1 MNQYIINKYFSYLL
15 IIIIFLIGT
24 ALRAYNL
31 NSEDFWTDE
40 IFGFW
45 TSEPGISLKE
55 TLIRTLNSNF
65 NFIFDF
71 LLKGFH
77 TILNYDVHISRF
89 LPLSFGI
96 ISLLLF
102 ILFFK
107 GISNFSS
114 LVYGFFILSINIY
127 HIKYSV
133 EIRSYILTF
142 LLALIFFILNFEKK
156 KLANINFLRLSGIF
170 FTSLLMVFNHSF
182 TLLII
187 LSFIIFKFLDCYKLK
202 KFKIYDCILI
212 ISLSLLGLLY
222 IFVYLPL
229 NVKLI
234 GVDFFSSGSI
244 SPHWMTQIKPSFFTN
259 FYFSQY
265 FGSRILGLIHL
276 FILIYLVIKFYKYL
290 LKEFDIFSFFV
301 ILIIISYS
309 IPILYSFLF
318 GPVLLGRFLIFLLIP
333 IISLIA
339 YFIFKIENKIL
350 RYFFILVTVVPT
362 LANHVLYENSFKQFY
377 TNVYPVK
384 PEIGN
389 ALNLINTSDTKFFT
403 LLNNNAKEKNAFLA
417 YQNYILV
424 YRNKLKYNL
433 NYFDQNKEKE
443 APQNIWVIHIK
454 DAYKD
459 FKKPKKFENYQI
471 TDKRQLNSLD
481 IIKLKK
487 KK

>member
-1 MNQYIINKYFSYLL
+1 M
-15 IIIIFLIGT
+15 
-24 ALRAYNL
+24 

-276 FILIYLVIKFYKYL
+276 CILIYLVIKFYKYL

-389 ALNLINTSDTKFFT
+389 ALNLINTSDTKSFT

-433 NYFDQNKEKE
+433 KYFDQNKIKE

>member
-15 IIIIFLIGT
+15 IIIIFLIGI
-24 ALRAYNL
+24 AVRSYNL

-45 TSEPGISLKE
+45 TAEPGISFKE

-65 NFIFDF
+65 NFLFDF
-71 LLKGFH
+71 LLKSFH
-77 TILNYDVHISRF
+77 YIFGYDVHVSRF
-89 LPLSFGI
+89 LPLGLSI
-96 ISLLLF
+96 ISLLLYIF
-102 ILFFK
+102 FFK
-107 GISNFSS
+107 RISNFSS
-114 LVYGFFILSINIY
+114 LIFGFFILSINIY
-127 HIKYSV
+127 HIKYSA

-156 KLANINFLRLSGIF
+156 KLANINFFRLSGIF
-170 FTSLLMVFNHSF
+170 FISVLMVFNHSF
-182 TLLII
+182 TLLIV
-187 LSFIIFKFLDCYKLK
+187 LSFLIFKFLDCYKSK

-222 IFVYLPL
+222 TFAYLPL
-229 NVKLI
+229 NIKFI
-234 GVDFFSSGSI
+234 GVDFFSSGSM

-276 FILIYLVIKFYKYL
+276 CILIYLVIKFYKYL

-309 IPILYSFLF
+309 VPVIYSFLF

-339 YFIFKIENKIL
+339 YFTFKVENKIVK
-350 RYFFILVTVVPT
+350 YFFIFVTVVPT
-362 LANHVLYENSFKQFY
+362 FANHLLYENSFKKFY
-377 TNVYPVK
+377 SDVYPVK

-389 ALNLINTSDTKFFT
+389 ALGLINISDTKFFT

-424 YRNKLKYNL
+424 YKNKLEYDLKYVDL
-433 NYFDQNKEKE
+433 TKEKLS
-443 APQNIWVIHIK
+443 PKSIWVIHIR

-459 FKKPKKFENYQI
+459 FYIPKKFENYEI
-471 TDKRQLNSLD
+471 ADKRQLNSLD

-487 KK
+487 

>member
-77 TILNYDVHISRF
+77 TILKYDVHISRF

-276 FILIYLVIKFYKYL
+276 CILIYLVIKFYKYL

-350 RYFFILVTVVPT
+350 KYFFILVTVVPT